1 MKWVVTQLSILM
13 RRLILVLLL
22 LSSFVVAA
30 QAQALSDKFYEENPQ
45 GLFEELLDLSA
56 DTTLYYRST
65 SRQPIFE
72 RLVRYGVSHVTY
84 SRRGEESNSEV
95 VRLGAHSVAS
105 PLDEWTDYNLLSLL
119 RRVPTSGGLDLYTTQ
134 TLHGADLRGEWFNP
148 SPSFLRKSNSIKLDF
163 PGFIER
169 AGAP

>member
-1 MKWVVTQLSILM
+1 M
-13 RRLILVLLL
+13 RRLILVLLF
-22 LSSFVVAA
+22 LSSVVAV

-84 SRRGEESNSEV
+84 SRRGEESDSEV
-95 VRLGAHSVAS
+95 VRLGAHNIAS

-119 RRVPTSGGLDLYTTQ
+119 RRVPTTGGIDLYTSQ

-148 SPSFLRKSNSIKLDF
+148 SPSLLKESNTIKLKSCPDQLQAEY
-163 PGFIER
+163 ILLYY
-169 AGAP
+169 